1 MNAQRALLPIAA
13 LYGWGVRLRNKLF
26 DKGILSSESFQ
37 LPVICIGNLA
47 VGGTG
52 KTPHTEYLIR
62 LLTDA
67 HQQIAVLSRGYRR
80 KSKGYL
86 LASASTT
93 VEEIGDEPYQMKEKF
108 PHIRVAVDERRPHGI
123 RQLLTLTQPA
133 VEVILLDDA
142 FQHRYVRAG
151 LNILL
156 TDYHRLYADDRLLPL
171 GRLRE
176 SDKGAARADIIIV
189 TKCPLDLTETEEA
202 RIARKL
208 QPAER
213 QQLFFSGLQYGK
225 LTPLFGGVERPLS
238 SLTEADHVLLVT
250 GIATPQPLYEELLTY
265 TPHIETRTFPD
276 HHAFSAKELD
286 DIRQTFEQKQSTLLI
301 TTEKDATRL
310 QTHPDFHESLK
321 PYLYK
326 LPIEVVF
333 LQSQQEQF
341 NKTILQYVREN
352 TRDCGLLEK

>member
-1 MNAQRALLPIAA
+1 MNCQRALLPIAV

-26 DKGILSSESFQ
+26 DKGILSSESFP

-62 LLTDA
+62 LLTEA
-67 HQQIAVLSRGYRR
+67 QLHTAVLSRGYKR

-86 LASASTT
+86 LATAATK
-93 VEEIGDEPYQMKEKF
+93 VEEIGDEPYQMKEKY
-108 PHIRVAVDERRPHGI
+108 PHVRVAVDERRPHGI
-123 RQLLTLTQPA
+123 RKLLALTQPA
-133 VEVILLDDA
+133 VEVVLLDDA
-142 FQHRYVRAG
+142 LQHRYVKAG
-151 LNILL
+151 LTILL
-156 TDYHRLYADDRLLPL
+156 TDYHRLYCDDRLLPL

-176 SDKGAARADIIIV
+176 PSSGAQRADLIVV
-189 TKCPLDLTETEEA
+189 TKCPLDLTETEET

-208 QPAER
+208 HLTEG
-213 QQLFFSGLQYGK
+213 QQLFFSGLKYGK
-225 LTPLFGGVERPLS
+225 LTPLFGGTERPLS

-250 GIATPQPLYEELLTY
+250 GIASPQPLCEELLKH
-265 TPHIETRTFPD
+265 TPHVETLTFPD
-276 HHAFSAKELD
+276 HHAFSAKELEQLH
-286 DIRQTFEQKQSTLLI
+286 QTFEQKHSTLLI

-310 QTHPDFHESLK
+310 QAHPDLNESLK
-321 PYLYK
+321 QYIYK

-341 NKTILQYVREN
+341 NKTILQYVRED
-352 TRDCGLLEK
+352 TRDRRLPEE